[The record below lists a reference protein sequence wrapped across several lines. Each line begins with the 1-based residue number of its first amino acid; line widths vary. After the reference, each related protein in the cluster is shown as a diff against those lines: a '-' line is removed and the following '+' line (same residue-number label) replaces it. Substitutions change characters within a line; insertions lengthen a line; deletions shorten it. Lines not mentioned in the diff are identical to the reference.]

1 MPEMRS
7 LLLKMRD
14 GTDIHCVDY
23 FPASPAHSAIMFMHG
38 LGEHSGRYA
47 HLAAFFCERGFAV
60 RTYDHR
66 GHGKSSGKRGDIPHQ
81 DSLLDDA
88 QQIIQ
93 DWQATCPSSVKR
105 QLLLGHSM
113 GGLYAAKFA
122 LCKMC
127 ELHGLI
133 LSAPAL
139 AIYMN
144 FVERSLLKVLSS
156 VAPAL
161 TLSNGLKTKYLSH
174 DPRVVASY
182 LADALVHDRISARL
196 LNSMLTTMHDVFS
209 HASSLD
215 LPTLLLV
222 AGQDKLVDSTGSLQF
237 AEASTEKYLR
247 LHTYE
252 NLYHEIF
259 NELDTKAVFD
269 DVSTWLNQLTN
280 TAVQ

>member
-1 MPEMRS
+1 MLETRS
-7 LLLKMRD
+7 LMLKMCD
-14 GTDIHCVDY
+14 GTQLHCVDY
-23 FPASPAHSAIMFMHG
+23 FPASPAHSSIVFMHG
-38 LGEHSGRYA
+38 LGEHSGRYV
-47 HLAAFFCERGFAV
+47 HLAEYFCARGFAV

-81 DSLLDDA
+81 DSFLDDA
-88 QQIIQ
+88 QHVMH
-93 DWQATCPSSVKR
+93 DWQASCPTSVTR

-113 GGLYAAKFA
+113 GGLFAAKFA
-122 LCKMC
+122 LSKMC
-127 ELHGLI
+127 ALDGLI
-133 LSAPAL
+133 LSAPAV

-144 FVERSLLKVLSS
+144 FVERSLLKVLSTL
-156 VAPAL
+156 APAL

-174 DPRVVASY
+174 DPKIVTSY

-222 AGQDKLVDSTGSLQF
+222 AGQDKLVDSTGSLRF
-237 AEASTEKYLR
+237 AQASPENYLR
-247 LHTYE
+247 LHTYD

-259 NELDTKAVFD
+259 NELDAKAVFD
-269 DVSTWLNQLTN
+269 DVGIWLDELPMQ
-280 TAVQ
+280 AA

>member
-7 LLLKMRD
+7 LMLKMRD
-14 GTDIHCVDY
+14 GTNINCVDY
-23 FPASPAHSAIMFMHG
+23 FPASPAHSSIVFMHG
-38 LGEHSGRYA
+38 LGEHCGRYT
-47 HLAAFFCERGFAV
+47 HLADYFCTRGFAV
-60 RTYDHR
+60 RTYDLR

-88 QQIIQ
+88 QQVMH
-93 DWQATCPSSVKR
+93 DWQASCPTSVTR

-113 GGLYAAKFA
+113 GGLFAAKFA
-122 LCKMC
+122 LSKMC
-127 ELHGLI
+127 DLHGLI

-156 VAPAL
+156 VAPSL
-161 TLSNGLKTKYLSH
+161 TLSNGLKTQYLSH
-174 DPRVVASY
+174 DPKVVASY
-182 LADALVHDRISARL
+182 LTDTLVHDRISARL
-196 LNSMLTTMHDVFS
+196 LNSMLTTMHDVFT

-222 AGQDKLVDSTGSLQF
+222 AGQDKLVDSTGSLRF
-237 AEASTEKYLR
+237 AQASSETHLR
-247 LHTYE
+247 LCTYE

-269 DVSTWLNQLTN
+269 DVGIWLDELPMQ
-280 TAVQ
+280 AA

>member
-7 LLLKMRD
+7 LMLKMRD
-14 GTDIHCVDY
+14 GTNINCVDY
-23 FPASPAHSAIMFMHG
+23 FPASPAHSSIVFMHG
-38 LGEHSGRYA
+38 LGEHCGRYT
-47 HLAAFFCERGFAV
+47 HLADYFCTRGFAV
-60 RTYDHR
+60 RTYDLR
-66 GHGKSSGKRGDIPHQ
+66 GHGKSSGRRGDIPHQ

-88 QQIIQ
+88 QQVMH
-93 DWQATCPSSVKR
+93 DWQASCPTSVTR

-113 GGLYAAKFA
+113 GGLFAAKFA
-122 LCKMC
+122 LSKMC
-127 ELHGLI
+127 DLHGLI

-156 VAPAL
+156 VAPSL
-161 TLSNGLKTKYLSH
+161 TLSNGLKTQYLSH
-174 DPRVVASY
+174 DPKVVASY
-182 LADALVHDRISARL
+182 LTDTLVHDRISARL
-196 LNSMLTTMHDVFS
+196 LNSMLTTMHDVFT

-222 AGQDKLVDSTGSLQF
+222 AGQDKLVDSTGSLRF
-237 AEASTEKYLR
+237 AQASSETHLR
-247 LHTYE
+247 LCTYE

-269 DVSTWLNQLTN
+269 DVGIWLDELLMQ
-280 TAVQ
+280 AA

>member
-1 MPEMRS
+1 MSEARS
-7 LLLKMRD
+7 LILKMRD
-14 GTDIHCVDY
+14 GTDIYCADY
-23 FPASPAHSAIMFMHG
+23 FPANPAHSSIVFMHG
-38 LGEHSGRYA
+38 LGEHSGRYD
-47 HLAAFFCERGFAV
+47 HLADFFCARGYAV

-93 DWQATCPSSVKR
+93 DWQASCPSPVTR
-105 QLLLGHSM
+105 RLLLGHSM
-113 GGLYAAKFA
+113 GGLFAAKLA
-122 LCKMC
+122 LSKIC

-144 FVERSLLKVLSS
+144 FIERSLLKVLIS
-156 VAPAL
+156 VAPRL
-161 TLSNGLKTKYLSH
+161 TLSNGLKTTYLSH
-174 DPRVVASY
+174 DPDVVTSY
-182 LADALVHDRISARL
+182 CNDVLVHDRISARL
-196 LNSMLTTMHDVFS
+196 LNSMLITMHDVFT

-222 AGQDKLVDSTGSLQF
+222 AGQDKLVDSTGSLRF
-237 AEASTEKYLR
+237 AEASTENYLR

-259 NELDTKAVFD
+259 NELDAKPVFD
-269 DVSTWLNQLTN
+269 DVSTWLDQLSN
-280 TAVQ
+280 TVVQ

>member
-7 LLLKMRD
+7 LVLKMRD
-14 GTDIHCVDY
+14 GTQLHCADY
-23 FPASPAHSAIMFMHG
+23 FPAMPAHSSIVFMHG
-38 LGEHSGRYA
+38 LGEHCGRYT
-47 HLAAFFCERGFAV
+47 HLADYFCTRGFAV
-60 RTYDHR
+60 RTYDLR

-88 QQIIQ
+88 QQVMH
-93 DWQATCPSSVKR
+93 DWQASCPTSVTR

-113 GGLYAAKFA
+113 GGLFAAKFA
-122 LCKMC
+122 LSKMC
-127 ELHGLI
+127 DLHGLI

-156 VAPAL
+156 VAPSL
-161 TLSNGLKTKYLSH
+161 TLSNGLKTQYLSH
-174 DPRVVASY
+174 DPKVVASY
-182 LADALVHDRISARL
+182 LTDTLVHDRISARL
-196 LNSMLTTMHDVFS
+196 LNSMLTTMHDVFT

-222 AGQDKLVDSTGSLQF
+222 AGQDKLVDSTGSLRF
-237 AEASTEKYLR
+237 AQASSETHLR
-247 LHTYE
+247 LCTYE

-269 DVSTWLNQLTN
+269 DVGIWLDELPMQ
-280 TAVQ
+280 AA

>member
-7 LLLKMRD
+7 LMLKMRD
-14 GTDIHCVDY
+14 GTNINCVDY
-23 FPASPAHSAIMFMHG
+23 FPASPAHSSIVFMHG
-38 LGEHSGRYA
+38 LGEHCGRYA
-47 HLAAFFCERGFAV
+47 HLADYFCTRGFAV
-60 RTYDHR
+60 RTYDLR
-66 GHGKSSGKRGDIPHQ
+66 GHGKSSGRRGDIPHQ

-88 QQIIQ
+88 QQVMH
-93 DWQATCPSSVKR
+93 DWQTSCPTSVTR

-113 GGLYAAKFA
+113 GGLFAAKFA
-122 LCKMC
+122 LSKMYD
-127 ELHGLI
+127 LHGLI

-156 VAPAL
+156 VAPSL
-161 TLSNGLKTKYLSH
+161 TLSNGLKTQYLSH
-174 DPRVVASY
+174 DPKVVASY
-182 LADALVHDRISARL
+182 LTDTLVHDRISARL
-196 LNSMLTTMHDVFS
+196 LNSMLTTMHDVFT

-222 AGQDKLVDSTGSLQF
+222 AGQDKLVDSTGSLRF
-237 AEASTEKYLR
+237 AQSGPENHLR
-247 LHTYE
+247 LCTYE

-269 DVSTWLNQLTN
+269 DVGIWLDELPMQ
-280 TAVQ
+280 AA

>member
-1 MPEMRS
+1 M
-7 LLLKMRD
+7 LKMRD
-14 GTDIHCVDY
+14 GTQLHCTDY
-23 FPASPAHSAIMFMHG
+23 FPASPAHSGIVFMHG

-66 GHGKSSGKRGDIPHQ
+66 GHGKSSGKRGDIPHLN
-81 DSLLDDA
+81 SLLDDA
-88 QQIIQ
+88 HQIVQ
-93 DWQATCPSSVKR
+93 DWQVSCPTSVTR

-113 GGLYAAKFA
+113 GGLFAAKFA
-122 LCKMC
+122 ITKVCT
-127 ELHGLI
+127 LHGLI

-144 FVERSLLKVLSS
+144 FVEQSLLKVLSAI
-156 VAPAL
+156 APAI

-174 DPRVVASY
+174 DPEVVTSY
-182 LADALVHDRISARL
+182 CNDPLVHDRISARL
-196 LNSMLTTMHDVFS
+196 LNSMLFTMHDVFS

-222 AGQDKLVDSTGSLQF
+222 AGQDKLVDSSGSLRF
-237 AEASTEKYLR
+237 AKASPDNYLR

-259 NELDTKAVFD
+259 NELDAKAVFN
-269 DVSTWLNQLTN
+269 DVGIWLDELPMQ
-280 TAVQ
+280 AA

>member
-1 MPEMRS
+1 MPETRS
-7 LLLKMRD
+7 LMLKMRD
-14 GTDIHCVDY
+14 GTQLHCTDY
-23 FPASPAHSAIMFMHG
+23 FPASPAHSGIVFMHG

-66 GHGKSSGKRGDIPHQ
+66 GHGKSSGKRGDIPHLN
-81 DSLLDDA
+81 SLLDDA
-88 QQIIQ
+88 HQIVQ
-93 DWQATCPSSVKR
+93 DWQVSCPTSVTR

-113 GGLYAAKFA
+113 GGLFAAKFA
-122 LCKMC
+122 ITKVCT
-127 ELHGLI
+127 LHGLI

-144 FVERSLLKVLSS
+144 FVEQSLLKVLSAI
-156 VAPAL
+156 APAIN
-161 TLSNGLKTKYLSH
+161 LSNGLKTKYLSH
-174 DPRVVASY
+174 DPEVVTSY
-182 LADALVHDRISARL
+182 CNDPLVHDRISARL
-196 LNSMLTTMHDVFS
+196 LNSMLFTMHDVFS

-222 AGQDKLVDSTGSLQF
+222 AGQDKLVDSSGSLRF
-237 AEASTEKYLR
+237 AQASPDNYLR

-259 NELDTKAVFD
+259 NELDAKAVFN
-269 DVSTWLNQLTN
+269 DVGIWLDKLPMQ
-280 TAVQ
+280 AA

>member
-1 MPEMRS
+1 MPETRS
-7 LLLKMRD
+7 LMLKMRD
-14 GTDIHCVDY
+14 GTQLHCTDY
-23 FPASPAHSAIMFMHG
+23 FPASPAHSGIVFMHG

-66 GHGKSSGKRGDIPHQ
+66 GHGKSSGKRGDIPHLN
-81 DSLLDDA
+81 SLLDDA
-88 QQIIQ
+88 HQIVQ
-93 DWQATCPSSVKR
+93 DWQASCPTSVTR

-113 GGLYAAKFA
+113 GGLFAAKFA
-122 LCKMC
+122 ITKVCT
-127 ELHGLI
+127 LHGLI

-144 FVERSLLKVLSS
+144 FVEQSLLKVLSAI
-156 VAPAL
+156 APAI

-174 DPRVVASY
+174 DPEVVTSY
-182 LADALVHDRISARL
+182 CNDPLVHDRISARL
-196 LNSMLTTMHDVFS
+196 LNSMLFTMHDVFS

-222 AGQDKLVDSTGSLQF
+222 AGQDKLVDSSGSLRF
-237 AEASTEKYLR
+237 AQASPDNYLR

-259 NELDTKAVFD
+259 NELDAKAVFN
-269 DVSTWLNQLTN
+269 DVGIWLDKLPMQ
-280 TAVQ
+280 AA

>member
-1 MPEMRS
+1 M
-7 LLLKMRD
+7 LKMRD
-14 GTDIHCVDY
+14 GTQLHCTDY
-23 FPASPAHSAIMFMHG
+23 FPASPAHSGIVFMHG

-66 GHGKSSGKRGDIPHQ
+66 GHGKSSGKRGDIPHLN
-81 DSLLDDA
+81 SLLDDA
-88 QQIIQ
+88 HQIVQ
-93 DWQATCPSSVKR
+93 DWQASCPTSVTR

-113 GGLYAAKFA
+113 GGLFAAKFA
-122 LCKMC
+122 ITKVCT
-127 ELHGLI
+127 LHGLI

-144 FVERSLLKVLSS
+144 FVEQSLLKVLSAI
-156 VAPAL
+156 APAI

-174 DPRVVASY
+174 DPEVVTSY
-182 LADALVHDRISARL
+182 CNDPLVHDRISARL
-196 LNSMLTTMHDVFS
+196 LNSMLFTMHDVFS

-222 AGQDKLVDSTGSLQF
+222 AGQDKLVDSSGSLRF
-237 AEASTEKYLR
+237 AQASPDNYLR

-259 NELDTKAVFD
+259 NELDAKAVFN
-269 DVSTWLNQLTN
+269 DVGIWLDELPMQ
-280 TAVQ
+280 AA

>member
-7 LLLKMRD
+7 LMLKMRD
-14 GTDIHCVDY
+14 GTNINCVDY
-23 FPASPAHSAIMFMHG
+23 FPASPAHSSIVFMHG
-38 LGEHSGRYA
+38 LGEHCGRYT
-47 HLAAFFCERGFAV
+47 HLADYFCTRGFAV
-60 RTYDHR
+60 RTYDLR
-66 GHGKSSGKRGDIPHQ
+66 GHGKSSGRRGDIPHQ

-88 QQIIQ
+88 QQVMH
-93 DWQATCPSSVKR
+93 DWQASCPTSVTR

-113 GGLYAAKFA
+113 GGLFAAKFA
-122 LCKMC
+122 LSKMC
-127 ELHGLI
+127 DLHGLI

-156 VAPAL
+156 VAPSL
-161 TLSNGLKTKYLSH
+161 TLSNGLKTQYLSH
-174 DPRVVASY
+174 DPKVVASY

-196 LNSMLTTMHDVFS
+196 LNSMLTTMHDVFT

-222 AGQDKLVDSTGSLQF
+222 AGQDKLVDSTGSLRF
-237 AEASTEKYLR
+237 AQASSENHLR
-247 LHTYE
+247 LCTYE

-269 DVSTWLNQLTN
+269 DVGIWLDELPMQ
-280 TAVQ
+280 AA

>member
-7 LLLKMRD
+7 LVLKMRD
-14 GTDIHCVDY
+14 GTQLHCADY
-23 FPASPAHSAIMFMHG
+23 FPARPAHSSIVFMHG
-38 LGEHSGRYA
+38 LGEHCGRYT
-47 HLAAFFCERGFAV
+47 HLADYFCTRGFAV
-60 RTYDHR
+60 RTYDLR

-88 QQIIQ
+88 QQVMH
-93 DWQATCPSSVKR
+93 DWQASCPTSVTR

-113 GGLYAAKFA
+113 GGLFAAKFA
-122 LCKMC
+122 LSKMC
-127 ELHGLI
+127 DLHGLI

-156 VAPAL
+156 VAPSL
-161 TLSNGLKTKYLSH
+161 TLSNGLKTQYLSH
-174 DPRVVASY
+174 DPTVVASY
-182 LADALVHDRISARL
+182 LADTLVHDRISAQL
-196 LNSMLTTMHDVFS
+196 LNSMLTTMHDVFT

-222 AGQDKLVDSTGSLQF
+222 AGQDKLVDSTGSLLF
-237 AEASTEKYLR
+237 AQASSETHLR
-247 LHTYE
+247 LCTYE

-269 DVSTWLNQLTN
+269 DVGIWLDELPMQ
-280 TAVQ
+280 AA

>member
-7 LLLKMRD
+7 LMLKMRD
-14 GTDIHCVDY
+14 GTNINCVDY
-23 FPASPAHSAIMFMHG
+23 FPASPAHSSIVFMHG
-38 LGEHSGRYA
+38 LGEHCGRYT
-47 HLAAFFCERGFAV
+47 HLADYFCTRGFAV
-60 RTYDHR
+60 RTYDLR
-66 GHGKSSGKRGDIPHQ
+66 GHGKSSGRRGDIPHQ

-88 QQIIQ
+88 QQVMH
-93 DWQATCPSSVKR
+93 DWQASCPTSVTR

-113 GGLYAAKFA
+113 GGLFAAKFA
-122 LCKMC
+122 LSKMC
-127 ELHGLI
+127 DLHGLI

-156 VAPAL
+156 VAPSL
-161 TLSNGLKTKYLSH
+161 TLSNGLKTQYLSH
-174 DPRVVASY
+174 DPKVVASY

-196 LNSMLTTMHDVFS
+196 LNSMLTTMHDVFT

-222 AGQDKLVDSTGSLQF
+222 AGQDKLVDSTGSLRF
-237 AEASTEKYLR
+237 AQASSETHLR
-247 LHTYE
+247 LCTYE

-269 DVSTWLNQLTN
+269 DVGIWLDELPMQ
-280 TAVQ
+280 AA

>member
-7 LLLKMRD
+7 LMLKMRD
-14 GTDIHCVDY
+14 GTNINCVDY
-23 FPASPAHSAIMFMHG
+23 FPASPAHSSIVFMHG
-38 LGEHSGRYA
+38 LGEHCGRYT
-47 HLAAFFCERGFAV
+47 HLADYFCTRGFAV
-60 RTYDHR
+60 RTYDLR

-88 QQIIQ
+88 QQVMH
-93 DWQATCPSSVKR
+93 DWQASCPTSVTR

-113 GGLYAAKFA
+113 GGLFAAKFA
-122 LCKMC
+122 LSKMC
-127 ELHGLI
+127 DLHGLI

-156 VAPAL
+156 VAPSL
-161 TLSNGLKTKYLSH
+161 TLSNGLKTQYLSH
-174 DPRVVASY
+174 DPKVVASY

-196 LNSMLTTMHDVFS
+196 LNSMLTTMHDVFT

-222 AGQDKLVDSTGSLQF
+222 AGQDKLVDSTGSLRF
-237 AEASTEKYLR
+237 AQASSENHLR
-247 LHTYE
+247 LCTYE

-269 DVSTWLNQLTN
+269 DVGIWLDELPMQ
-280 TAVQ
+280 AA

>member
-1 MPEMRS
+1 MPETRS
-7 LLLKMRD
+7 LMLKMRD
-14 GTDIHCVDY
+14 GTQLHCTDY
-23 FPASPAHSAIMFMHG
+23 FPASPAHSGIVFMHG

-47 HLAAFFCERGFAV
+47 HLAAFFCERGYAV

-66 GHGKSSGKRGDIPHQ
+66 GHGKSSGKRGDIPHLN
-81 DSLLDDA
+81 SLLDDA
-88 QQIIQ
+88 HQIVQ
-93 DWQATCPSSVKR
+93 DWQVSCPTSVTR

-113 GGLYAAKFA
+113 GGLFAAKFA
-122 LCKMC
+122 ITKVCT
-127 ELHGLI
+127 LHGLI

-144 FVERSLLKVLSS
+144 FVEQSLLKVLSAI
-156 VAPAL
+156 APAI

-174 DPRVVASY
+174 DPEVVTSY
-182 LADALVHDRISARL
+182 CNDPLVHDRISARL
-196 LNSMLTTMHDVFS
+196 LNSMLFTMHDVFS

-222 AGQDKLVDSTGSLQF
+222 AGQDKLVDSSGSLRF
-237 AEASTEKYLR
+237 AQASPDNYLR

-259 NELDTKAVFD
+259 NELDAKAVFN
-269 DVSTWLNQLTN
+269 DVGIWLDKLPMQ
-280 TAVQ
+280 AA

>member
-1 MPEMRS
+1 MLETRS
-7 LLLKMRD
+7 LVLKMRD

-23 FPASPAHSAIMFMHG
+23 FPANPAHSGIVFMHG
-38 LGEHSGRYA
+38 LGEHSGRYT
-47 HLAAFFCERGFAV
+47 HLAVFFCERGYAV

-66 GHGKSSGKRGDIPHQ
+66 GHGKSSGKRGDTPHQ

-88 QQIIQ
+88 QHIIQ
-93 DWQATCPSSVKR
+93 DWHATCPPLVTR

-122 LCKMC
+122 LSKVCA
-127 ELHGLI
+127 LNGLI

-144 FVERSLLKVLSS
+144 FIERSLLNVLSS

-161 TLSNGLKTKYLSH
+161 TLSNGLKTKYLTH
-174 DPRVVASY
+174 DAEVVASY
-182 LADALVHDRISARL
+182 LSDALVHNRISARL
-196 LNSMLTTMHDVFS
+196 LDSMLTTMHDVFS
-209 HASSLD
+209 HAASLD

-222 AGQDKLVDSTGSLQF
+222 AGQDKLVDSTGSLRF
-237 AEASTEKYLR
+237 AEASPENYLR

-259 NELDTKAVFD
+259 NELDAKAVFD
-269 DVSTWLNQLTN
+269 DVSSWLDQLSN
-280 TAVQ
+280 TVVQ

>member
-7 LLLKMRD
+7 LMLKMRD
-14 GTDIHCVDY
+14 GTNINCVDY
-23 FPASPAHSAIMFMHG
+23 FPASPAHSSNVFMHG
-38 LGEHSGRYA
+38 LGEHCGRYT
-47 HLAAFFCERGFAV
+47 HLADYFCTRGFAV
-60 RTYDHR
+60 RTYDLR
-66 GHGKSSGKRGDIPHQ
+66 GHGKSSGRRGDIPHQ

-88 QQIIQ
+88 QQVMH
-93 DWQATCPSSVKR
+93 DWQASCPTSVTR

-113 GGLYAAKFA
+113 GGLFAAKFA
-122 LCKMC
+122 LSKMC
-127 ELHGLI
+127 DLHGLI

-156 VAPAL
+156 VAPSL
-161 TLSNGLKTKYLSH
+161 TLSNGLKTQYLSH
-174 DPRVVASY
+174 DPKVVASY
-182 LADALVHDRISARL
+182 LTDTLVHDRISARL
-196 LNSMLTTMHDVFS
+196 LNSMLTTMHDVFT

-222 AGQDKLVDSTGSLQF
+222 AGQDKLVDSTGSLRF
-237 AEASTEKYLR
+237 AQASSETHLR
-247 LHTYE
+247 LCTYE

-269 DVSTWLNQLTN
+269 DVGIWLDELPMQ
-280 TAVQ
+280 AA

>member
-7 LLLKMRD
+7 LMLKMRD
-14 GTDIHCVDY
+14 GTNINCVDY
-23 FPASPAHSAIMFMHG
+23 FPASPAHSSIVFMHG
-38 LGEHSGRYA
+38 LGEHCGRYA
-47 HLAAFFCERGFAV
+47 HLADYFCTRGFAV
-60 RTYDHR
+60 RTYDLR

-88 QQIIQ
+88 QQVMHG
-93 DWQATCPSSVKR
+93 WQASCPTSVTR

-113 GGLYAAKFA
+113 GGLFAAKFA
-122 LCKMC
+122 LSKMC
-127 ELHGLI
+127 DLHGLI

-156 VAPAL
+156 VAPSL
-161 TLSNGLKTKYLSH
+161 TLSNGLKTQYLSH
-174 DPRVVASY
+174 DPKVVASY
-182 LADALVHDRISARL
+182 LTDTLVHDRISARL
-196 LNSMLTTMHDVFS
+196 LNSMLTTMHDVFT

-222 AGQDKLVDSTGSLQF
+222 AGQDKLVDSTGSLRF
-237 AEASTEKYLR
+237 AQSGPENHLR
-247 LHTYE
+247 LCTYE

-269 DVSTWLNQLTN
+269 DVGIWLDELPMQ
-280 TAVQ
+280 AA

>member
-1 MPEMRS
+1 MPETRS
-7 LLLKMRD
+7 LMLKMRD
-14 GTDIHCVDY
+14 GTQLHCTDY
-23 FPASPAHSAIMFMHG
+23 FPASPAHSGIVFMHG

-66 GHGKSSGKRGDIPHQ
+66 GHGKSSGKRGDIPHLN
-81 DSLLDDA
+81 SLLDDA
-88 QQIIQ
+88 HQIVQ
-93 DWQATCPSSVKR
+93 DWQVSCPTSVTR

-113 GGLYAAKFA
+113 GGLFAAKFA
-122 LCKMC
+122 ITKVCT
-127 ELHGLI
+127 LHGLI

-144 FVERSLLKVLSS
+144 FVEQSLLKVLSAI
-156 VAPAL
+156 APAI

-174 DPRVVASY
+174 DPEVVTSY
-182 LADALVHDRISARL
+182 CNDPLVHDRISARL
-196 LNSMLTTMHDVFS
+196 LNSMLFTMHDVFS

-222 AGQDKLVDSTGSLQF
+222 AGQDKLVDSSGSLRF
-237 AEASTEKYLR
+237 AQASPDNYLR

-259 NELDTKAVFD
+259 NELDAKAVFN
-269 DVSTWLNQLTN
+269 DVGIWLDELPMQ
-280 TAVQ
+280 AA

>member
-7 LLLKMRD
+7 LMLKMRD
-14 GTDIHCVDY
+14 GTNINCVDY
-23 FPASPAHSAIMFMHG
+23 FPASPAHSSIVFMHG
-38 LGEHSGRYA
+38 LGEHCGRYT
-47 HLAAFFCERGFAV
+47 HLADYFCTRCFAV
-60 RTYDHR
+60 RTYDLR

-88 QQIIQ
+88 QQVMH
-93 DWQATCPSSVKR
+93 DWQASCPTSVTR

-113 GGLYAAKFA
+113 GGLFAAKFA
-122 LCKMC
+122 LSKMC
-127 ELHGLI
+127 DLHGLI

-156 VAPAL
+156 VAPSL
-161 TLSNGLKTKYLSH
+161 TLSNGLKTQYLSH
-174 DPRVVASY
+174 DPKVVASY
-182 LADALVHDRISARL
+182 LTDTLVHDRISARL
-196 LNSMLTTMHDVFS
+196 LNSMLTTMHDVFT

-222 AGQDKLVDSTGSLQF
+222 AGQDKLVDSTGSLRF
-237 AEASTEKYLR
+237 AQASSENHLR
-247 LHTYE
+247 LCTYE

-269 DVSTWLNQLTN
+269 DVGIWLDELPMQ
-280 TAVQ
+280 AA

>member
-7 LLLKMRD
+7 LVLKMRD
-14 GTDIHCVDY
+14 GTNINCVDY
-23 FPASPAHSAIMFMHG
+23 FPASPAHSSIVFMHG
-38 LGEHSGRYA
+38 LGEHCGRYA
-47 HLAAFFCERGFAV
+47 HLADYFCTRGFAV
-60 RTYDHR
+60 RTYDLR

-88 QQIIQ
+88 QQVMHG
-93 DWQATCPSSVKR
+93 WQASCPTSVTR

-113 GGLYAAKFA
+113 GGLFAAKFA
-122 LCKMC
+122 LSKMC
-127 ELHGLI
+127 DLHGLI

-156 VAPAL
+156 VAPSL
-161 TLSNGLKTKYLSH
+161 TLSNGLKTQYLSH
-174 DPRVVASY
+174 DPKVVASY

-196 LNSMLTTMHDVFS
+196 LNSMLTTMHDVFT

-222 AGQDKLVDSTGSLQF
+222 AGQDKLVDSTGSLRF
-237 AEASTEKYLR
+237 AQDSSETHLR
-247 LHTYE
+247 LCTYE

-269 DVSTWLNQLTN
+269 DVGIWLDELPMQ
-280 TAVQ
+280 AA

>member
-1 MPEMRS
+1 MPETRS
-7 LLLKMRD
+7 LMLKMRD
-14 GTDIHCVDY
+14 GTQLHCTDY
-23 FPASPAHSAIMFMHG
+23 FPASPAHSGIVFMHG

-66 GHGKSSGKRGDIPHQ
+66 GHGKSSGKRGDIPHLN
-81 DSLLDDA
+81 SLLDDA
-88 QQIIQ
+88 HQIVQ
-93 DWQATCPSSVKR
+93 DWQVSCPTSVTR

-113 GGLYAAKFA
+113 GGLFAAKFA
-122 LCKMC
+122 ITKVCT
-127 ELHGLI
+127 LHGLI

-144 FVERSLLKVLSS
+144 FVEQSLLKVLSAI
-156 VAPAL
+156 APAI

-174 DPRVVASY
+174 DPEVVTSY
-182 LADALVHDRISARL
+182 CNDPLVHDRISARL
-196 LNSMLTTMHDVFS
+196 LNSMLFTMHDVFS

-222 AGQDKLVDSTGSLQF
+222 AGQDKLVDSSGSLRF
-237 AEASTEKYLR
+237 AQASPDNYLR

-259 NELDTKAVFD
+259 NELDAKAVFN
-269 DVSTWLNQLTN
+269 DVGIWLDKLPMQ
-280 TAVQ
+280 AA

>member
-7 LLLKMRD
+7 LMLKMRD
-14 GTDIHCVDY
+14 GTNINCVDY
-23 FPASPAHSAIMFMHG
+23 FPASPAHSSIVFMHG
-38 LGEHSGRYA
+38 LGEHCGRYT
-47 HLAAFFCERGFAV
+47 HLADYFCTRGFAV
-60 RTYDHR
+60 RTYDLR
-66 GHGKSSGKRGDIPHQ
+66 GHGKSSGRRGDIPHQ

-88 QQIIQ
+88 QQVMH
-93 DWQATCPSSVKR
+93 DWQASCPTSVTR

-113 GGLYAAKFA
+113 GGLFAAKFA
-122 LCKMC
+122 LSKMC
-127 ELHGLI
+127 DLHGLI

-156 VAPAL
+156 VAPSL
-161 TLSNGLKTKYLSH
+161 TLSNGLKTQYLSH
-174 DPRVVASY
+174 DPKVVASY
-182 LADALVHDRISARL
+182 LTDTLVHDRISARL
-196 LNSMLTTMHDVFS
+196 LNSMLTTMHDVFT

-222 AGQDKLVDSTGSLQF
+222 AGQDKLVDSTGSLRF
-237 AEASTEKYLR
+237 AQAGPETHLR
-247 LHTYE
+247 LCTYE

-269 DVSTWLNQLTN
+269 DVGIWLDELPMQ
-280 TAVQ
+280 AA

>member
-1 MPEMRS
+1 MPETRS
-7 LLLKMRD
+7 LMLKMRD
-14 GTDIHCVDY
+14 GTQLHCTDF
-23 FPASPAHSAIMFMHG
+23 FPASPAHSGIVFMHG

-66 GHGKSSGKRGDIPHQ
+66 GHGKSSGKRGDIPHLN
-81 DSLLDDA
+81 SLLDDA
-88 QQIIQ
+88 HQIVQ
-93 DWQATCPSSVKR
+93 DWQVSCPTSVTR

-113 GGLYAAKFA
+113 GGLFAAKFA
-122 LCKMC
+122 ITKVCT
-127 ELHGLI
+127 LHGLI

-144 FVERSLLKVLSS
+144 FVEQSLLKVLSAI
-156 VAPAL
+156 APAI

-174 DPRVVASY
+174 DPEVVTSY
-182 LADALVHDRISARL
+182 CNDPLVHDRISARL
-196 LNSMLTTMHDVFS
+196 LNSMLFTMHDVFS

-222 AGQDKLVDSTGSLQF
+222 AGQDKLVDSSGSLRF
-237 AEASTEKYLR
+237 AQASPDNYLR

-259 NELDTKAVFD
+259 NELDAKAVFN
-269 DVSTWLNQLTN
+269 DVGIWLDKLPMQ
-280 TAVQ
+280 AA

>member
-1 MPEMRS
+1 MPETRS
-7 LLLKMRD
+7 LMLKMRD
-14 GTDIHCVDY
+14 GTQLHCTDY
-23 FPASPAHSAIMFMHG
+23 FPASPVHSGIVFMHG

-66 GHGKSSGKRGDIPHQ
+66 GHGKSSGKRGDIPHLN
-81 DSLLDDA
+81 SLLDDA
-88 QQIIQ
+88 HQIVQ
-93 DWQATCPSSVKR
+93 DWQASCPTSVTR

-113 GGLYAAKFA
+113 GGLFAAKFA
-122 LCKMC
+122 ITKVCT
-127 ELHGLI
+127 LHGLI

-144 FVERSLLKVLSS
+144 FVEQSLLKVLSAI
-156 VAPAL
+156 APAI

-174 DPRVVASY
+174 DPEVVTSY
-182 LADALVHDRISARL
+182 CNDPLVHDRISARL
-196 LNSMLTTMHDVFS
+196 LNSMLFTMHDVFS

-222 AGQDKLVDSTGSLQF
+222 AGQDKLVDSSGSLRF
-237 AEASTEKYLR
+237 AQASPDNYLR

-259 NELDTKAVFD
+259 NELDAKAVFN
-269 DVSTWLNQLTN
+269 DVGIWLDELPMQ
-280 TAVQ
+280 AA